1 MVRVSRGLTLIEILI
16 ALGLV
21 VALAALV
28 LPTLSWLSRFRPL
41 DSACQDVEA
50 LCLRARAHA
59 AVNGRPIQIR
69 LLGSDLEAD
78 WLEVEAL
85 SFDDAGGIDAV
96 DAVDEFDVSSETS
109 DPLPTWSR
117 LRLQDGVRCLAR
129 SSLVSEAAD
138 ESSAMTDVMSQSSPL
153 GESIDRTTFL
163 VILLPDGTAISR
175 DDLVLVDE
183 SGRTRDIMIDE
194 LTGRV
199 TTVESVDMSTESGDP
214 LDRTEESP
222 RSEPDEP
229 PSEDLET
236 IEGEVDA

>member
-1 MVRVSRGLTLIEILI
+1 
-16 ALGLV
+16 
-21 VALAALV
+21 
-28 LPTLSWLSRFRPL
+28 
-41 DSACQDVEA
+41 
-50 LCLRARAHA
+50 
-59 AVNGRPIQIR
+59 QIR

-85 SFDDAGGIDAV
+85 SFDGAGGIDAV
-96 DAVDEFDVSSETS
+96 DELDDFDVSSETS

-129 SSLVSEAAD
+129 SSLVSQTAD
-138 ESSAMTDVMSQSSPL
+138 ESAAMSDMMSDPL
-153 GESIDRTTFL
+153 AESIDPTTFL

-183 SGRTRDIMIDE
+183 SGRTRGIMIDE

-199 TTVESVDMSTESGDP
+199 TTVESVDMPAEIGDP
-214 LDRTEESP
+214 LDRTEDSPLPES
-222 RSEPDEP
+222 DGT

-236 IEGEVDA
+236 IEGEVDD